1 MLDGAPTTAWEIAD
15 STEKLGGN
23 LSADW
28 LEEKIGNRDWGS
40 LQQLSLASSGLQKIS
55 LPPHALPKLL
65 SLDLQDNAVTNLS
78 ILSSLPR

>member
-1 MLDGAPTTAWEIAD
+1 MLDGAPITAWEIAD

-23 LSADW
+23 LSTDW

-40 LQQLSLASSGLQKIS
+40 LQQLSLANSGLQKIS
-55 LPPHALPKLL
+55 LPSHALPKLL
-65 SLDLQDNAVTNLS
+65 SLDLQDNVITNLS